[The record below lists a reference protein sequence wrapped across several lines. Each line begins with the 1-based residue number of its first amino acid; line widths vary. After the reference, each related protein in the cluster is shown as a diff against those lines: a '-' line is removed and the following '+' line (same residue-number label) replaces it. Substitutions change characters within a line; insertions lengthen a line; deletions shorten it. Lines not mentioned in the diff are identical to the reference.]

1 MAEAKRSP
9 NFTSKEE
16 TILLSLV
23 KKYKDILENKMTDS
37 KINKNKLECWKQIER
52 EFNNESGQIFRDMS
66 ILRKKYDNLK
76 KRTKK
81 KFADEKFHAL
91 GTGGG
96 PLKKPPEITD
106 IDIEIKELLAE
117 RIDGFPSEFGGDAG

>member
-1 MAEAKRSP
+1 MAEAKRSA

-23 KKYKDILENKMTDS
+23 KKYKEILENKKTDS
-37 KINKNKLECWKQIER
+37 KINKNKLECWKQIET
-52 EFNNESGQIFRDMS
+52 EFNNESGQIFRDTL

-81 KFADEKFHAL
+81 KFADEKCHAL

-96 PLKKPPEITD
+96 PPKKPPEITD
-106 IDIEIKELLAE
+106 IDMEIKELLAE

>member
-1 MAEAKRSP
+1 MAEAKRSA

-23 KKYKDILENKMTDS
+23 KKYKDILENKKTDS
-37 KINKNKLECWKQIER
+37 KINKNKLECWKQIEI
-52 EFNNESGQIFRDMS
+52 EFNNDSGQIFRDTL

-81 KFADEKFHAL
+81 KFADEKCYAL

-96 PLKKPPEITD
+96 PPQKTPEITD
-106 IDIEIKELLAE
+106 IDKEIKELLAE
-117 RIDGFPSEFGGDAG
+117 RIDGFPSKFGGDAG